1 MKKLL
6 SLASLVSVLGGAAV
20 LLLSTGCVEG
30 PTVPD
35 GNPKSPDAVHAPV
48 TLLDADLEDVIAVDV
63 IHAGKNAN
71 NLLTVQ
77 ANVRDRTDRDVVI
90 QIQTV
95 FFDDLGNALYTEPGN
110 ETPWTTVNVTT
121 NGTIPYRA
129 QALSN
134 AAKRFTIHIRRP
146 IR

>member
-6 SLASLVSVLGGAAV
+6 SLLCVASFALLGV
-20 LLLSTGCVEG
+20 GCVEG
-30 PTVPD
+30 PTVPE

-48 TLLDADLEDVIAVDV
+48 TLLDPDLEDVIAVDV
-63 IHAGKNAN
+63 IHVGKNAN
-71 NLLTVQ
+71 GLLAVQ
-77 ANVRDRTDRDVVI
+77 ANVRNRTDRDVVI

-95 FFDDLGNALYTEPGN
+95 FFDDLGNALYSEPGN
-110 ETPWTTVNVTT
+110 ETPWTTVSVTT

-134 AAKRFTIHIRRP
+134 AAKRFTLHIRRP
-146 IR
+146 TR